1 MLYQWVLCLDIGD
14 KVSEEEYREGEQHT
28 HRSSVAI
35 RTLRELDGG
44 GARVI
49 NPGFDSFEHS
59 LSASRISLFASA
71 Y

>member
-1 MLYQWVLCLDIGD
+1 MRGG
-14 KVSEEEYREGEQHT
+14 GEHT
-28 HRSSVAI
+28 HRASVAI

-49 NPGFDSFEHS
+49 NSGFDSFEHS
-59 LSASRISLFASA
+59 FSASRISLFAIA